1 MTILTTSAKDL
12 GVLLCCYYL
21 SLGYR
26 AFLVLGNA
34 FPNGDTTFVLIKES
48 GEFFLID
55 PFTGKKY
62 SAKDINCTLT
72 KVYCLVNNENVRTIS
87 RCFRNLHGIAR
98 GFST

>member
-1 MTILTTSAKDL
+1 MLQQVMTILSSSAKDL

-48 GEFFLID
+48 GEFVLVD

-62 SAKDINCTLT
+62 SAADVNCTLA
-72 KVYCLVNNENVRTIS
+72 KVYCLVSNENV
-87 RCFRNLHGIAR
+87 
-98 GFST
+98 

>member
-1 MTILTTSAKDL
+1 MTILTASAKDV

-34 FPNGDTTFVLIKES
+34 FPNGDATFVLIKEN
-48 GEFFLID
+48 GMFILVD

-62 SAKDINCTLT
+62 SANDINCTLT
-72 KVYCLVNNENVRTIS
+72 KVYCLINSENVKGKDD
-87 RCFRNLHGIAR
+87 F
-98 GFST
+98 F